1 MRGRPVNQGR
11 TAHLV
16 SRAAPGAGS
25 APLILPPT
33 LTWIL
38 LIYAA
43 LLLLSGWTYSAL
55 RIRADREHTVQSERD
70 RLSIVAVALQTGT
83 HAMLDDGIGAAVT
96 GANEIAAAGGLDAA
110 TEVVLRSRLQRVL
123 TGGEYVR
130 SVFVADSRRF
140 ARAGRS
146 GVYEVSDSV
155 PAWLTVPPAATA
167 AGTWVG
173 KPLPDPD
180 HPGEMVVPVARH
192 VPRQRADLW
201 AGALFSFRAFQPL
214 HAQLGGPGGII
225 ALLATD
231 GTLLVDMQDG
241 TGPRL
246 SPGASYASSPLF
258 RAAPLTADTGVVEG
272 FGPSLGTQMIIA
284 FVRLQDYPM
293 TVITGLPRDSIL
305 APWGER
311 TRTTL
316 IVTAVPTALVL
327 ALTVFLS
334 HFLQALRRREL
345 HYRTLFNNAAFSVLL
360 LENERFVAANDT
372 AVRMFGLADQ
382 KAVLGM
388 TPWMLSPA
396 RQPDGRES
404 QQAARERIAE
414 ALRKGG
420 TTFEWQHK
428 RLDSAAEFP
437 AQVDLTSLST
447 GKANLA
453 LAVVHDLTER
463 KRAEQERRE
472 SEERYR
478 ALVDAL
484 PEAVF
489 VHRGQ
494 ELLFGNQAAVR
505 LVGAGPDELTGRS
518 VLSFAEEGD
527 RQVLAERTR
536 QLLEHGIPAEPRE
549 ARVRR
554 LDGSVIWVEVQGVRV
569 QFAGAPAVQT
579 VMRDITERRRRQE
592 AEAARL
598 QRRQRQSGTLLQLAS
613 ANESLQVICE
623 RAAGVLE
630 VDRAAIWLLQED
642 AGSLLRAELYERG
655 HSRHGEG
662 EALTLRTSEFP
673 RYLAAL
679 RGERVVEA
687 EDVHAEARLAE
698 LVQATAPFATT
709 KSIIAAA
716 VRSAGELAGVVT
728 FEQLDAARA
737 WQPDEVN
744 FAAGV
749 AELVAQA
756 LLDAQRE
763 QMLADLRVL
772 AGELTRSQDEERR
785 RIGRDLHDSTG
796 QTLVALELDLAR
808 LADSARTLA
817 PAQRAL
823 LEDSVR
829 LAHQCSA
836 EIRTASYL
844 LHPPLL
850 DELGLVSAL
859 KWLADGLRQRGAME
873 VRLELPASMTRPRPE
888 EELTLFRVAQE
899 ALTNAHRH
907 SASPWV
913 AIRLTES
920 AAGIRLE
927 VEDAGRGIRG
937 RGLTRGATGEPALG
951 VGLAGMRERIRQV
964 GGTFAVESTGAGTRI
979 SATCPSPRTRARA
992 AAPP

>member
-1 MRGRPVNQGR
+1 MRGRHVNQGG
-11 TAHLV
+11 TAHLI
-16 SRAAPGAGS
+16 SRAAPGAGT

-38 LIYAA
+38 LVYAA

-55 RIRADREHTVQSERD
+55 RIRTDREHTVQSERN
-70 RLSIVAVALQTGT
+70 RLSIVAVALETGT
-83 HAMLDDGIGAAVT
+83 HAMLNDGIGAAVT

-110 TEVVLRSRLQRVL
+110 TDAVLRSRLQRVL

-130 SVFVADSRRF
+130 SVFVADSTRF

-146 GVYEVSDSV
+146 GVYEVSDAV
-155 PAWLTVPPAATA
+155 PAWLTVLRSATSAA
-167 AGTWVG
+167 TWVG

-192 VPRQRADLW
+192 VPRQRADVW

-214 HAQLGGPGGII
+214 RAQLGGPGGII

-231 GTLLVDMQDG
+231 GTLLVGMQDG
-241 TGPRL
+241 TGPSL
-246 SPGASYASSPLF
+246 SAGTSYASSPLF

-272 FGPSLGTQMIIA
+272 FGPALGTQMIIA
-284 FVRLQDYPM
+284 FVRLKDYPM

-305 APWGER
+305 APWRER

-316 IVTAVPTALVL
+316 IVTAVPSALVL

-334 HFLQALRRREL
+334 HFLQALRQREL

-360 LENERFVAANDT
+360 LENERFVAANET

-382 KAVLGM
+382 KAVLGL

-396 RQPDGRES
+396 RQPDGQES

-428 RLDSAAEFP
+428 RLDSAEEFP

-447 GKANLA
+447 GNANLA

-494 ELLFGNQAAVR
+494 ELLFGNEAAVR
-505 LVGAGPDELTGRS
+505 LVGAGPGELTGRS
-518 VLSFAEEGD
+518 VLSFADEGD
-527 RQVLAERTR
+527 REILAERTR
-536 QLLEHGIPAEPRE
+536 QLLEYGIPAEPRE

-554 LDGSVIWVEVQGVRV
+554 LDGSTIWVEVEGVRV
-569 QFAGAPAVQT
+569 QFGGAPAVQS
-579 VMRDITERRRRQE
+579 VMRDITAHKRRQE
-592 AEAARL
+592 AEAARVE
-598 QRRQRQSGTLLQLAS
+598 RRQRQSGVLLQLAS
-613 ANESLQVICE
+613 ANESLQVIGAS
-623 RAAGVLE
+623 AAGVLE

-642 AGSLLRAELYERG
+642 AGALLCAELYERG
-655 HSRHGEG
+655 DSRGREG
-662 EALTLRTSEFP
+662 VALLTRDFP

-687 EDVHAEARLAE
+687 EDLHADPRLSE
-698 LVQATAPFATT
+698 LIQAASFFAAT

-744 FAAGV
+744 FVAGV
-749 AELVAQA
+749 AALVAQA

-873 VRLELPASMTRPRPE
+873 VRLELPASMTRSRPE

-937 RGLTRGATGEPALG
+937 RGLTRGAAGEPALG

-979 SATCPSPRTRARA
+979 SATCPRTRTRARA
-992 AAPP
+992 ATPP

>member
-1 MRGRPVNQGR
+1 MNPGKAAQLI
-11 TAHLV
+11 A
-16 SRAAPGAGS
+16 RAAPGAGA
-25 APLILPPT
+25 APLILPPS
-33 LTWIL
+33 LIWIL

-55 RIRADREHTVQSERD
+55 RIRTDREHTVQAERN
-70 RLSIVAVALQTGT
+70 RLSIIAVALETGA
-83 HAMLDDGIGAAVT
+83 HAMLNDGIGAALT
-96 GANEIAAAGGLDAA
+96 GANEITAAGGLDAA
-110 TEVVLRSRLQRVL
+110 TDAVLRSRLQRVL

-130 SVFVADSRRF
+130 SVFVADAKRF
-140 ARAGRS
+140 ARAGRT
-146 GVYEVSDSV
+146 GVYEVSDVV
-155 PAWLTVPPAATA
+155 PAWLTATLSPTS
-167 AGTWVG
+167 AGSWVG
-173 KPLPDPD
+173 KPVPDPD

-192 VPRQRADLW
+192 VPHQRPDLW
-201 AGALFSFRAFQPL
+201 AGALFSFRAFEPL
-214 HAQLGGPGGII
+214 HAQLGGPGGVI

-231 GTLLVDMQDG
+231 GTLLVGMQDG
-241 TGPRL
+241 TSRKLP
-246 SPGASYASSPLF
+246 PGTNYASSPLF
-258 RAAPLTADTGVVEG
+258 RAASPTADSGVVEG
-272 FGPSLGTQMIIA
+272 LAPALGTQMIVA

-305 APWGER
+305 APWRER

-316 IVTAVPTALVL
+316 IVTAVPSALVL

-334 HFLQALRRREL
+334 HFLQALRQREL

-360 LENERFVAANDT
+360 LENEHFVAANET
-372 AVRMFGLADQ
+372 AVRMFGVASQ
-382 KAVLGM
+382 QAVLGM
-388 TPWMLSPA
+388 TPWMLSPP

-414 ALRKGG
+414 ALRRGG

-428 RLDSAAEFP
+428 RLDSGEEFP
-437 AQVDLTSLST
+437 AEVDLTTLST

-494 ELLFGNQAAVR
+494 ALLFGNEAAVR
-505 LVGAGPDELTGRS
+505 LVGAQPGDLTGRS
-518 VLSFAEEGD
+518 VLSFADEAD
-527 RQVLAERTR
+527 REVLAERTR

-554 LDGSVIWVEVQGVRV
+554 MDGSMIWVEVQGVRV
-569 QFAGAPAVQT
+569 QFAGAPAVQS
-579 VMRDITERRRRQE
+579 VMRDITAHKRRQE
-592 AEAARL
+592 AEAARVE
-598 QRRQRQSGTLLQLAS
+598 RRQRQSGVLLQLAS

-623 RAAGVLE
+623 SAAGVLG

-642 AGSLLRAELYERG
+642 AGTLACAELHERG
-655 HSRHGEG
+655 HARGREGPALLTRH
-662 EALTLRTSEFP
+662 FP
-673 RYLAAL
+673 RYLGAL

-687 EDVHAEARLAE
+687 GNLHADPRLAE
-698 LVQATAPFATT
+698 LLQPGSPFTATR
-709 KSIIAAA
+709 SIIAAA
-716 VRSAGELAGVVT
+716 VRRAGELAGVVT
-728 FEQLDAARA
+728 FEQLDTARA
-737 WQPDEVN
+737 WQPDETN

-749 AELVAQA
+749 ADQVAQA
-756 LLDAQRE
+756 LLDAERE

-796 QTLVALELDLAR
+796 QTLVALELELAR
-808 LADSARTLA
+808 LAESARTLA

-859 KWLADGLRQRGAME
+859 RWLADGLRQRGAME
-873 VRLELPASMTRPRPE
+873 VRLELPASMARARPE

-937 RGLTRGATGEPALG
+937 RRLTRGAAGEPALG

-979 SATCPSPRTRARA
+979 SATCPGTQGAARA
-992 AAPP
+992 AAPR

>member
-1 MRGRPVNQGR
+1 MP
-11 TAHLV
+11 
-16 SRAAPGAGS
+16 RAAPGAGA

-38 LIYAA
+38 LVYAA
-43 LLLLSGWTYSAL
+43 LLLLSGWTYSTL
-55 RIRADREHTVQSERD
+55 RIRTDREHTVQSERN
-70 RLSIVAVALQTGT
+70 RLSIVAVALETGT
-83 HAMLDDGIGAAVT
+83 HAMLNDGIGAAIT
-96 GANEIAAAGGLDAA
+96 GANEITAAGGLDAA
-110 TEVVLRSRLQRVL
+110 TDALLRSRLQRVL
-123 TGGEYVR
+123 TGGQYVR
-130 SVFVADSRRF
+130 SVFVADSTRF
-140 ARAGRS
+140 ARAGRT
-146 GVYEVSDSV
+146 GVYEVSDTV
-155 PAWLTVPPAATA
+155 PVWLTVRLSATP

-180 HPGEMVVPVARH
+180 HPGEIVVPVARH

-201 AGALFSFRAFQPL
+201 AGALFSFRALEPL
-214 HAQLGGPGGII
+214 QAQLGSPGGII

-231 GTLLVDMQDG
+231 GTLLVGMQDG
-241 TGPRL
+241 AAPRL
-246 SPGASYASSPLF
+246 APGTNYASSPLY
-258 RAAPLTADTGVVEG
+258 RAAPLSAASGVVEG
-272 FGPSLGTQMIIA
+272 FAPSLGTQMIVA
-284 FVRLQDYPM
+284 FVRLKDYPM

-305 APWGER
+305 APWRER

-316 IVTAVPTALVL
+316 IVTAVPSALVL

-360 LENERFVAANDT
+360 LENERFVAANET
-372 AVRMFGLADQ
+372 AVRMFGLADRQ
-382 KAVLGM
+382 AVLGL
-388 TPWMLSPA
+388 TPWMLSPP

-404 QQAARERIAE
+404 QQAAQERIAE
-414 ALRKGG
+414 ALRQGG

-428 RLDSAAEFP
+428 RLDSGDEFP

-447 GKANLA
+447 GKTNLA

-463 KRAEQERRE
+463 RRAERERRE
-472 SEERYR
+472 SEQRYR

-484 PEAVF
+484 PQAVF

-494 ELLFGNQAAVR
+494 ALLFSNEAAMR
-505 LVGAGPDELTGRS
+505 LVGAQPGELSGRS
-518 VLSFAEEGD
+518 VLSFADEGD
-527 RQVLAERTR
+527 REILAARTR

-554 LDGSVIWVEVQGVRV
+554 MDGSAIWVEVQGVRV
-569 QFAGAPAVQT
+569 QFAGAPAVQS

-592 AEAARL
+592 AEAARIE
-598 QRRQRQSGTLLQLAS
+598 RRQRQSGTLLQLAS
-613 ANESLQVICE
+613 ASESPGVICE
-623 RAAGVLE
+623 RAADVLQ
-630 VDRAAIWLLQED
+630 VDRASIWLLQED
-642 AGSLLRAELYERG
+642 ADTLRRAELYERG
-655 HSRHGEG
+655 RSRDGAG
-662 EALTLRTSEFP
+662 LSLRTSDFP

-687 EDVHAEARLAE
+687 EDVHADTRLAE
-698 LVQATAPFATT
+698 LIQATGPLAGSR
-709 KSIIAAA
+709 SIIAAA

-728 FEQLDAARA
+728 FEQLDTARA

-749 AELVAQA
+749 ADQVAQA
-756 LLDAQRE
+756 LLDTQRE
-763 QMLADLRVL
+763 QMLADLRAL

-808 LADSARTLA
+808 LAESAKTLA

-823 LEDSVR
+823 LDECVR
-829 LAHQCSA
+829 LAHQCST

-859 KWLADGLRQRGAME
+859 RWLADGLRQRGAME
-873 VRLELPASMTRPRPE
+873 VRLELPASMARSRPE

-913 AIRLTES
+913 AIRLAES

-937 RGLTRGATGEPALG
+937 RELTRGAAGEPALG

-964 GGTFAVESTGAGTRI
+964 GGTFSVESTGAGTVIR
-979 SATCPSPRTRARA
+979 ATCPRRQDPARG
-992 AAPP
+992 AAPR

>member
-1 MRGRPVNQGR
+1 
-11 TAHLV
+11 LI
-16 SRAAPGAGS
+16 SRAAPGAGT

-38 LIYAA
+38 LVYAA

-55 RIRADREHTVQSERD
+55 RIRTDREHTVQSERN
-70 RLSIVAVALQTGT
+70 RLSIIAVALETGT
-83 HAMLDDGIGAAVT
+83 HAMLNDGIGAAVT
-96 GANEIAAAGGLDAA
+96 GANEIAAAGSLDAA
-110 TEVVLRSRLQRVL
+110 TDAVLRSRLQRVL

-130 SVFVADSRRF
+130 SVFVADSTRF

-146 GVYEVSDSV
+146 GLYEVSDAV
-155 PAWLTVPPAATA
+155 PAWLTVTHSSTP

-180 HPGEMVVPVARH
+180 HPGEMLVPVARH
-192 VPRQRADLW
+192 VPHQRADLW

-231 GTLLVDMQDG
+231 GTLLVGMQDG
-241 TGPRL
+241 TAPRL

-272 FGPSLGTQMIIA
+272 FAPALGTQMIIA
-284 FVRLQDYPM
+284 FVRLQDYPI

-305 APWGER
+305 APWRER

-316 IVTAVPTALVL
+316 IVTAVPSALVL

-334 HFLQALRRREL
+334 HFLQALRQREL

-360 LENERFVAANDT
+360 LENERFVAANET
-372 AVRMFGLADQ
+372 AVRMFGLADR
-382 KAVLGM
+382 KAVLGL

-396 RQPDGRES
+396 RQPDGQES

-428 RLDSAAEFP
+428 RLDSGQEFP
-437 AQVDLTSLST
+437 AQVDLTSLTT

-484 PEAVF
+484 PQAVF

-494 ELLFGNQAAVR
+494 ALLFGNEAAVR
-505 LVGAGPDELTGRS
+505 LVGARPDELAGRS

-527 RQVLAERTR
+527 REVLAERTR

-554 LDGSVIWVEVQGVRV
+554 VDGSVIWVEVQGVRV
-569 QFAGAPAVQT
+569 QFAGAPAVQS

-598 QRRQRQSGTLLQLAS
+598 ERRQRQSGTLLQLAS
-613 ANESLQVICE
+613 ANESLPVICAS
-623 RAAGVLE
+623 AAAVLE

-662 EALTLRTSEFP
+662 LTLLTSDFP

-687 EDVHAEARLAE
+687 EDLHAEARLAE
-698 LVQATAPFATT
+698 LVQATAPFAGT

-728 FEQLDAARA
+728 FEQLDTARA

-763 QMLADLRVL
+763 QMLADLRML

-817 PAQRAL
+817 PAQRVL

-899 ALTNAHRH
+899 ALANAHRH

-913 AIRLTES
+913 ALRLTES

-937 RGLTRGATGEPALG
+937 RELTRGAAGEPALG

-979 SATCPSPRTRARA
+979 SATCPGARARARA
-992 AAPP
+992 ATPP